1 MTLLLASFS
10 VAHAQATQRE
20 YAYRLTGTLPFP
32 EYDSVEQFCSL
43 GSCYI
48 GVATQKMVFSDRESA
63 CNFVLKARDSNGHSY
78 YGNYSGFNDASPN
91 DFFLLS
97 VGAPYTEENGNTYD
111 ENQCILRSIKWPS
124 YLDFTTSSRG
134 IFGTIF
140 FPNIRAIPV
149 ARCVGHATV
158 SNYWFPREY
167 IDKICPNNA
176 PQLTLTPL
184 PQTPPDPRPKGTE
197 GKDGKSTL
205 VLKATVTENGSP
217 KKDVVVTFK
226 VDVKAGSG
234 EHGVTGGAVHDHRG
248 RVEKHSGT
256 VTPISEKTNA
266 NGEVQI
272 KFQAPILA
280 GTHTITATCD
290 TCSNKTATKDV
301 KVLVPDLVT
310 LPADTRIPKNY
321 ILIGG
326 DTPLGKNH
334 PDNHYFTEAAR
345 ETLKDV
351 TKFMFDFGW
360 GVVGVNDGS
369 LHDGGLFD
377 IKGLWI
383 PSHFEH
389 RTGTEVDL
397 SFINPK
403 KIGGKEFERVYGELC
418 KKENAA
424 FDIQTLW
431 HKADGIEPHFHMY
444 LDGTGLSGASGGRCC
459 AKVFGP
465 PKIVNGKPVL
475 DKKGN
480 PVLSKVC
487 E

>member
-1 MTLLLASFS
+1 MF
-10 VAHAQATQRE
+10 
-20 YAYRLTGTLPFP
+20 
-32 EYDSVEQFCSL
+32 
-43 GSCYI
+43 I
-48 GVATQKMVFSDRESA
+48 NGVAWQFRGPITNSNNNVHVGPTGRRFFYYPGIYLRPTELCTGEVFGQGSGALKIVLVDISEYTVTCQSYKLAVLISGGELEWVKGEPGWDGIMRYGLFDACRISNPTNENDGSYTHLILNLDR
-63 CNFVLKARDSNGHSY
+63 
-78 YGNYSGFNDASPN
+78 
-91 DFFLLS
+91 
-97 VGAPYTEENGNTYD
+97 
-111 ENQCILRSIKWPS
+111 
-124 YLDFTTSSRG
+124 
-134 IFGTIF
+134 
-140 FPNIRAIPV
+140 
-149 ARCVGHATV
+149 
-158 SNYWFPREY
+158 
-167 IDKICPNNA
+167 
-176 PQLTLTPL
+176 PQDCGPGSQPTLTLTTL
-184 PQTPPDPRPKGTE
+184 PQTPLDPRPAGT
-197 GKDGKSTL
+197 GGTSTL
-205 VLKATVTENGSP
+205 VLKAAVTENGSP

-226 VDVKAGSG
+226 VEVKAGSG

-248 RVEKHSGT
+248 RAEKHSGT

-266 NGEVQI
+266 SGEVQI

-280 GTHTITATCD
+280 GTHTITATCE

-310 LPADTRIPKNY
+310 LPADPRVPKNY

-334 PDNHYFTEAAR
+334 PDNHYFTAAAR
-345 ETLKDV
+345 KTLIDV
-351 TKFMFDFGW
+351 TEKMFNWGW

-377 IKGLWI
+377 IKGQWA

-403 KIGGKEFERVYGELC
+403 KVGGKAFEDVYEELC
-418 KKENAA
+418 KKQNAA

-431 HKADGIEPHFHMY
+431 HKADGIEQHFHMY
-444 LDGTGLSGASGGRCC
+444 LSGTGLRADALGRCC
-459 AKVFGP
+459 NQVFGP
-465 PKIVNGKPVL
+465 PIKDKKGNPIL